1 MMVHRSGPPYR
12 GRSGVGWLVVR
23 TMVAEWPRYR
33 FFRPHI
39 KGSGPAMAV
48 PIYTSAITQFALKCG
63 GEQTCRVSDAWNR
76 ISNNM
81 GIPVDDLKKKKE
93 TLMTAF
99 RTNLK
104 KKKESMRSGAG
115 FDDIYTPSWPFFDV
129 MESFLK
135 DVYECKSIINTDGGA
150 STSLDDEDS
159 SMSQNG
165 NLENENPNATVNS
178 EINIPVV
185 RRRSRNPPELQ
196 EASNEMKGPF
206 HL

>member
-1 MMVHRSGPPYR
+1 MAAVS
-12 GRSGVGWLVVR
+12 VFV
-23 TMVAEWPRYR
+23 
-33 FFRPHI
+33 HI

-63 GEQTCRVSDAWNR
+63 GADVQSTSAETIIWNPKHK
-76 ISNNM
+76 NH
-81 GIPVDDLKKKKE
+81 
-93 TLMTAF
+93 
-99 RTNLK
+99 
-104 KKKESMRSGAG
+104 
-115 FDDIYTPSWPFFDV
+115 
-129 MESFLK
+129 K
-135 DVYECKSIINTDGGA
+135 DKNKA

>member
-33 FFRPHI
+33 FFVHTSKVVGQRWRYPSTRRPLL
-39 KGSGPAMAV
+39 SLRSNAV
-48 PIYTSAITQFALKCG
+48 ESRRAEYL
-63 GEQTCRVSDAWNR
+63 VSDAWNR

-104 KKKESMRSGAG
+104 RKR
-115 FDDIYTPSWPFFDV
+115 
-129 MESFLK
+129 
-135 DVYECKSIINTDGGA
+135 VYEA

>member
-33 FFRPHI
+33 FFVHTSKVVGQRWRYPSTRRPLL
-39 KGSGPAMAV
+39 SLRSNAV
-48 PIYTSAITQFALKCG
+48 
-63 GEQTCRVSDAWNR
+63 
-76 ISNNM
+76 
-81 GIPVDDLKKKKE
+81 
-93 TLMTAF
+93 
-99 RTNLK
+99 
-104 KKKESMRSGAG
+104 ESRRAE
-115 FDDIYTPSWPFFDV
+115 Y
-129 MESFLK
+129 L
-135 DVYECKSIINTDGGA
+135 A